1 MKKIL
6 LVLVTINF
14 LICGGLCS
22 QRGDLVIRDIN
33 YIEVEEGTIKQG
45 DILIRDGLIQ
55 DVNKN
60 IRVNPSTEE
69 INGKGK
75 WLIPGLIDAH
85 IHFFQSGGIYTRPDA
100 LDLTAYVPYEEEIQ
114 WLKDNASD
122 LLKRYLR
129 CGITT
134 VVDVGGP
141 MYNYELRDKFNKLPE
156 YPNIFLTGPLIS
168 TYQPEAFKIDDPPII
183 RVQSISEAVDLVQK
197 QIPFKPDFI
206 KIWYITLPTQTAEST
221 YEIVEATIKESHR
234 NGLKVAV
241 HATQLNT
248 AKLAIKAGADILVH
262 SVDEPI
268 DEDFTR
274 MLLENDVAYIP
285 SMVVSSNYTKAFG
298 QNPTLTTED
307 FQFAN
312 PYTVGTLFDSK
323 HFPTGHPLELYQP
336 YIPEMQKRDKVNDSI
351 KSVNLKM
358 LSTTDAL
365 ITTGTDA
372 GNIGTLHASSYYDE
386 IQAMKDAGLSNA
398 HILAASTINGARAL
412 GKEKVLGSI
421 KSGKIAD
428 LIILN
433 TNPLDDIQSIK
444 DIAYIIKD
452 GIPLS
457 ADSILIETPA
467 SLVQKQVNGY
477 NAGDI
482 DAFLEPYADSLEI
495 YNFPNEISGKGK
507 DNIRPQYES
516 MFSNLPDL
524 HCEILNRMAVGNK
537 VIDHERITGI
547 PNIDYLEAIAIYTIQ
562 DGKIVKVH
570 FISQE

>member
-1 MKKIL
+1 MKKTFPIIL
-6 LVLVTINF
+6 LIQILF
-14 LICGGLCS
+14 CS
-22 QRGDLVIRDIN
+22 GVYSQATELVIRGIN
-33 YIEVEEGTIKQG
+33 YVEVEQGTVKQG

-55 DVNKN
+55 SVSKSVK
-60 IRVNPSTEE
+60 VNPGTKE
-69 INGKGK
+69 INGAGK

-85 IHFFQSGGIYTRPDA
+85 IHFFQSGGIYTRPDG
-100 LDLTAYVPYEEEIQ
+100 LDLTAYKPYEEEIQ

-141 MYNYELRDKFNKLPE
+141 MYNYELRDKFNKLPD

-168 TYQPEAFKIDDPPII
+168 TYQPEAFKIADPPII
-183 RVQSISEAVDLVQK
+183 KVNSKAEAVALVQK
-197 QIPFKPDFI
+197 QVPYKPDFI

-248 AKLAIKAGADILVH
+248 AKLALKAGADILVH
-262 SVDEPI
+262 SVDDPI

-274 MLLENDVAYIP
+274 MLLENNVAYIP
-285 SMVVSSNYTKAFG
+285 SMVVSGNYTNVFS
-298 QNPTLTTED
+298 QDPVLTAED

-312 PYTVGTLFDSK
+312 PFTVGTLFDAK
-323 HFPTGHPLELYQP
+323 HFPPDNPLDLYKS
-336 YIPEMQKRDKVNDSI
+336 YIPMMQKEDVMNDSI
-351 KSVNLKM
+351 KKINLKM
-358 LSTTDAL
+358 LSKTDAL

-386 IQAMKDAGLSNA
+386 VRAMKNAGLSNDQ
-398 HILAASTINGARAL
+398 ILAASTINGATAL
-412 GKEKVLGSI
+412 GKEKELGSI
-421 KSGKIAD
+421 TAGKIAD
-428 LIILN
+428 LLILN
-433 TNPLDDIQSIK
+433 SNPIEDIESIK
-444 DIAYIIKD
+444 DIAYVIKD
-452 GIPLS
+452 GNPLS
-457 ADSILIETPA
+457 VDSLLIETPEN
-467 SLVQKQVNGY
+467 LVQQQVNGY

-495 YNFPNEISGKGK
+495 YNFPNEIGGKGK
-507 DNIRPQYES
+507 ENIRPQYEA

-524 HCEILNRMAVGNK
+524 HCEVINRMVIGNK

-547 PNIDYLEAIAIYTIQ
+547 PDIDHIKAIAIYTIK
-562 DGKIVKVH
+562 DNKIVKVH
-570 FISQE
+570 FLSEE